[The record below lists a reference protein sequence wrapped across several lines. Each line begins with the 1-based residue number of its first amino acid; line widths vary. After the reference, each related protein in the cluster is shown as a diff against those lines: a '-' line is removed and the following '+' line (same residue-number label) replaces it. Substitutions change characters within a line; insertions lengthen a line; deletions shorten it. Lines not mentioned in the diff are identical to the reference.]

1 MSPMNKRNSWKRKD
15 RAQREKEKMDPELH
29 YGLQVKGKTLY
40 DKIKTFKKIKKI
52 KTCLENHYPIC
63 F

>member
-1 MSPMNKRNSWKRKD
+1 MSPMNKRNSWKRKE

-40 DKIKTFKKIKKI
+40 DKIKTFKKIKK
-52 KTCLENHYPIC
+52 KHA
-63 F
+63 